1 MIRSL
6 DEKAIQRLHS
16 TFRAPGRGPFFY
28 CPLIS
33 AAIAAGDNRALK
45 ILFPMA
51 IKDKVARK
59 TIREIILQSH
69 LFVGYPAMIEAARIF
84 APFHPVKK
92 ITGKIVAPYSPAEI
106 KRWHREGSDKI
117 RRLYGTQFP
126 QLVSYINSFSPQILT
141 WMVIDGYGRVL
152 SRPGASFRLRELST
166 VATLTVTGYENQLLA
181 HIRGTVNIGVE
192 PPLIAQTIDNCRLFC
207 AASKIKR
214 AQKILNRVT
223 AA

>member
-6 DEKAIQRLHS
+6 DEKAVQRLHS
-16 TFRAPGRGPFFY
+16 RFRAPGRWPFFY

-33 AAIAAGDNRALK
+33 AAIAAGDNNALK

-69 LFVGYPAMIEAARIF
+69 LFVGYPAMIEAARLF
-84 APFHPVKK
+84 ASFHSAKK
-92 ITGKIVAPYSPAEI
+92 SSTKSPAPYSTAEI
-106 KRWHREGSDKI
+106 ARWHREGSDKI
-117 RRLYGTQFP
+117 RRLYGAQFP
-126 QLVSYINSFSPQILT
+126 PLVSYVNSFSPQILT
-141 WMVIDGYGRVL
+141 WMVNDGYGRVL

-181 HIRGTVNIGVE
+181 HIRGTVNIGIE
-192 PPLIAQTIDNCRLFC
+192 PSLIAQTIDNCRLFC
-207 AASKIKR
+207 AATKVNR
-214 AQKILNRVT
+214 AQIILNRVT